1 MCSTKEKY
9 YNLSFK
15 SVHMGLTHTKTPKKK
30 RKKEEKTTHSG
41 KEKQERK
48 RKKKLK
54 IYNPLLPILGITVTC
69 FKCY

>member
-1 MCSTKEKY
+1 MCSTKEKN

-48 RKKKLK
+48 RKKKTQN
-54 IYNPLLPILGITVTC
+54 I
-69 FKCY
+69 